1 MASYERNVKLYYYVT
16 RPQAIFITHNL
27 PFATAVTFPRHELGD
42 HKSRRGTGTEFK
54 VHITRYKTHEQPST
68 KRYRRIWGN
77 CWLESNNVNPG
88 FSIKIQI
95 TCVASAKKKKKKRK
109 RTVLNNR
116 SMTLPFSLP
125 TSTATISFFHSF
137 AAISAFF
144 FRFLFSWNRGIW
156 TRWAFRSLYKQV
168 RTIPSKRN
176 RFST

>member
-1 MASYERNVKLYYYVT
+1 MRSYERNVKLYYCVT
-16 RPQAIFITHNL
+16 GPQAIFITHNL

-42 HKSRRGTGTEFK
+42 HKSRRRTGTEFK

-68 KRYRRIWGN
+68 KRNRRIWGN

-95 TCVASAKKKKKKRK
+95 TCVASAKKRKK
-109 RTVLNNR
+109 TVLNNR

-125 TSTATISFFHSF
+125 TSKATISLFHSF

-156 TRWAFRSLYKQV
+156 MR
-168 RTIPSKRN
+168 
-176 RFST
+176 